1 MEIMEVVAMILDTN
15 EEEVTIDEA
24 EEILE
29 VAGGLL
35 LKAKTVEEL
44 DEMMWDNYLKIVE
57 DNNLKIAIRVAEEDG
72 EFEVGHE

>member
-1 MEIMEVVAMILDTN
+1 MEVVAMILDTN